1 MIGKKDLA
9 FIAFVIVAFCII
21 DVLLAGVWPQ

>member
-21 DVLLAGVWPQ
+21 DVLLAGFQW